1 MSLTCSFQSLILPS
15 SLNETDGTASSPLGL
30 LLARQ
35 TKLINTC
42 AVRDFVT
49 DLYPASL
56 MHKSPQRR
64 KIIHN
69 MHMTQRSIDQSEHLF
84 VEIFCFV
91 ISVAE
96 ICDFVISGS
105 CIPDA

>member
-1 MSLTCSFQSLILPS
+1 
-15 SLNETDGTASSPLGL
+15 
-30 LLARQ
+30 
-35 TKLINTC
+35 
-42 AVRDFVT
+42 
-49 DLYPASL
+49 

-84 VEIFCFV
+84 VEIFCIV

-96 ICDFVISGS
+96 ICDFVIS
-105 CIPDA
+105 

>member
-1 MSLTCSFQSLILPS
+1 
-15 SLNETDGTASSPLGL
+15 
-30 LLARQ
+30 
-35 TKLINTC
+35 
-42 AVRDFVT
+42 
-49 DLYPASL
+49 

-64 KIIHN
+64 QIIHN